1 MGEIG
6 GPQAQVGA
14 DVKEEKSVEDP
25 FNIVIEIDKKISKYL
40 KTMKVGSLL
49 SVSELISL
57 AAKYNCNQCNV
68 VFYSYN
74 LYKEHIDLHGSWD
87 EIKTDN
93 NIEENNG
100 NGNNAYVD
108 GQQNSNNDP
117 LEPEELPDGPG
128 VESSSGTG
136 DRVSECEACL
146 GSFSNK
152 EGSNEH
158 VCSTAESLQCGV
170 CGKVLPDKKG
180 FDYHMTNHRRM
191 FKKRREKSLP
201 LVTQCPDCN
210 VGVPSNSTLE
220 RHRIFNHDV
229 IKKCQECEAAFSTA
243 DELRFHERS
252 HSYNK
257 YVKQKYSCEVC
268 GIEIHSKYSLKYHIL
283 SMHTP
288 KEELESHICE
298 ICGKGFPLKGKL
310 VLHEKNVHG
319 EKNLLCTYEGCS
331 KAFNIKA
338 KLQDHLNR
346 AHLNIRPHECKICG
360 ANFAILALMKKHTLI
375 HSDERTCICPFCSK
389 GFKQRAT
396 LYRHKKTCNLNPDK
410 DPSRQSANETS
421 WSYS

>member
-1 MGEIG
+1 MGELG
-6 GPQAQVGA
+6 GPQVGTTELKNETA
-14 DVKEEKSVEDP
+14 EDLY
-25 FNIVIEIDKKISKYL
+25 NIVIEIDENISRYL
-40 KTMKVGSLL
+40 STLQVGSLL

-57 AAKYNCNQCNV
+57 AVKYNCEQCNAIL
-68 VFYSYN
+68 YSYS
-74 LYKEHIDLHGSWD
+74 LYKEHIDLH

-93 NIEENNG
+93 NTEDNSVNDG
-100 NGNNAYVD
+100 YVD
-108 GQQNSNNDP
+108 EQHNAMEDNNDLTDN
-117 LEPEELPDGPG
+117 LESEEILDDPFL
-128 VESSSGTG
+128 ESSSGT
-136 DRVSECEACL
+136 RSQSFQCKVCSV
-146 GSFSNK
+146 SFSSQ
-152 EGSNEH
+152 ESFSEH
-158 VCSTAESLQCGV
+158 GCPASEALQCGV

-191 FKKRREKSLP
+191 LKRRREKSLP

-210 VGVPSNSTLE
+210 VGIPSNSTLE

-229 IKKCQECEAAFSTA
+229 VKKCQECEAAFDTA

-288 KEELESHICE
+288 KEELESHICD

-319 EKNLLCTYEGCS
+319 EKNLMCTFEGCS

-346 AHLNIRPHECKICG
+346 AHLNVRPHECKICG

-375 HSDERTCICPFCSK
+375 HSDERTCICPFCNK

-396 LYRHKKTCNLNPDK
+396 LYRHKKTCNLNPNK
-410 DPSRQSANETS
+410 DPSKQS
-421 WSYS
+421 

>member
-6 GPQAQVGA
+6 GPLSGL
-14 DVKEEKSVEDP
+14 KEEESGEDRY
-25 FNIVIEIDKKISKYL
+25 NIVIEIDKNISKYL

-57 AAKYNCNQCNV
+57 AVKYNCNQCNV
-68 VFYSYN
+68 VLYSFN
-74 LYKEHIDLHGSWD
+74 LYKEHIDLHNSRQ
-87 EIKTDN
+87 EIEID
-93 NIEENNG
+93 NIEEG
-100 NGNNAYVD
+100 NSGNIGHVD
-108 GQQNSNNDP
+108 EQHNDQ
-117 LEPEELPDGPG
+117 LETDEPRDAPG
-128 VESSSGTG
+128 SETSSGTG
-136 DRVSECEACL
+136 DRVAECEICL
-146 GSFSNK
+146 GSFSSM
-152 EGSNEH
+152 ESFSEH
-158 VCSTAESLQCGV
+158 ICATSEDLECRV

-201 LVTQCPDCN
+201 MVTQCPDCN

-229 IKKCQECEAAFSTA
+229 VKKCQECEAAFSTA

-288 KEELESHICE
+288 KEELESHICD

-319 EKNLLCTYEGCS
+319 AKNLTCTFEGCS

-375 HSDERTCICPFCSK
+375 HSDERTCICPFCNK

-410 DPSRQSANETS
+410 DPKHQ
-421 WSYS
+421 